1 MDNLIRETTRRSN
14 LWDNTAWCDSNFMIY
29 VVKDLLKGDALLNT
43 MVLRD
48 EEELVRYP
56 HLFRSSEDL
65 VQYPSDDGVQD
76 LMGGNKAKKQD
87 YNPGL
92 QERRLSYLQ
101 GPT

>member
-1 MDNLIRETTRRSN
+1 MDCIDNLIKETTRRSN
-14 LWDNTAWCDSNFMIY
+14 LWDNTAWCDSNFMIH

-65 VQYPSDDGVQD
+65 VQI
-76 LMGGNKAKKQD
+76 LMRGNKAKKQD

-101 GPT
+101 GPA